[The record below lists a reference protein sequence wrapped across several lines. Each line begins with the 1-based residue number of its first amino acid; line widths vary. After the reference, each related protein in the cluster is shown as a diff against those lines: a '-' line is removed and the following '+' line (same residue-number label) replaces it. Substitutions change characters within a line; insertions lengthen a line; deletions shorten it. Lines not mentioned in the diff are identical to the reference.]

1 MYSYELLRTPRLAW
15 GFESKKIRKLLIY
28 NNFRCVRETGLE
40 TPTQFCRG

>member
-28 NNFRCVRETGLE
+28 NNCRCVRETGLE
-40 TPTQFCRG
+40 LLKVQQYS